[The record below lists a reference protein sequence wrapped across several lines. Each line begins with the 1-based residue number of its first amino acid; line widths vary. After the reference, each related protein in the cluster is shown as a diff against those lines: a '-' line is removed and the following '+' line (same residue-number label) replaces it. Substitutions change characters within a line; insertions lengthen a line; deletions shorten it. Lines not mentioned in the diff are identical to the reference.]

1 MLTNPVLLSVI
12 IMAVLSLAGINVMF
26 ALIIA
31 ALSGGLLSGMGILES
46 ATIMIEGMGGAA
58 ETALSYV
65 LLGALAFAI
74 GKTGAAD
81 ILARKIGKVIKDTRV
96 MFVLI
101 IAGIASLSQNL
112 IPVHIAFIPILI
124 PPLIGV
130 MNKLKI
136 DRRAVA
142 CALTFGLKAP
152 YLALPVGF
160 GLQFH
165 KIVTENVVANGMPA
179 AEVSMV
185 WKAMLMPAA
194 GMVIGLLIAVFISYR
209 KPRDYEDKMV
219 VIDEEHDDTFT
230 IKHFGALVGAVIAFA
245 IQLKYKSLPL
255 AALAGVLTMIP
266 FGSFKFKEMNEVVDG
281 GIKIMGFIA
290 FVMLVASGFGD
301 VIRATGGVEELV
313 NGSVNIIGGSKVLGA
328 FMMLIIGLI
337 ITLGIGTSFG
347 TIPVLAT
354 IFVPLA
360 MQLGF
365 SIPATMCLLGTAGA
379 LGDAGSPASDSTLGP
394 TSGLNVDGQH
404 DHIWDTVVPTFLHY
418 NIPLIIM
425 GTIGALVL

>member
-1 MLTNPVLLSVI
+1 MLTNPVLLAVVI
-12 IMAVLSLAGINVMF
+12 MGVLSLVGVNVMF

-31 ALSGGLLSGMGILES
+31 ALSGGLIAGMGI
-46 ATIMIEGMGGAA
+46 IETSKILIGGMGGGA

-81 ILARKIGKVIKDTRV
+81 ILARKIGVIIKDKKV
-96 MFVLI
+96 MFVLL

-112 IPVHIAFIPILI
+112 VPVHIAFIPILI

-152 YLALPVGF
+152 YLAVPAGF
-160 GLQFH
+160 GLIFQG
-165 KIVTENVVANGMPA
+165 IVADNLIANGMPG
-179 AEVSMV
+179 AEASMV
-185 WKAMLMPAA
+185 WKAMLVPVS
-194 GMVIGLLIAVFISYR
+194 GMVVGLLIAVFISYR
-209 KPRDYEDKMV
+209 KPREYEDKMIV
-219 VIDEEHDDTFT
+219 VDAEVNDTLT
-230 IKHFGALVGAVIAFA
+230 IKHYGAIAGAVIAFG
-245 IQLKYKSLPL
+245 IQLKYGSLPV
-255 AALAGVLTMIP
+255 AALAGVLTMML
-266 FGSFKFKEMNEVVDG
+266 FGSFKLSEMNEVVDG

-313 NGSVNIIGGSKVLGA
+313 NASVGIIGGSKLIGA
-328 FMMLIIGLI
+328 IMMLLIGLI

-347 TIPVLAT
+347 TIPVIAT

-360 MQLGF
+360 MSLGF

-394 TSGLNVDGQH
+394 TSGLNIDGQH
-404 DHIWDTVVPTFLHY
+404 NHIWDTVVPTFIHY
-418 NIPLIIM
+418 NIPLLIM
-425 GTIGALVL
+425 GTIGAMIL

>member
-1 MLTNPVLLSVI
+1 MLTNPVLLAVV
-12 IMAVLSLAGINVMF
+12 IMAVLSLVGINVMF

-31 ALSGGLLSGMGILES
+31 ALAGGVISGMGLFETMGIL
-46 ATIMIEGMGGAA
+46 IGGMGGGAN
-58 ETALSYV
+58 TALSYV
-65 LLGALAFAI
+65 LLGALAYAI

-81 ILARKIGKVIKDTRV
+81 ILARKIGSVIKDKRV
-96 MFVLI
+96 IFVLL
-101 IAGIASLSQNL
+101 IAAIASLSQNL

-152 YLALPVGF
+152 YLAIPAGF
-160 GLQFH
+160 GLMFQD
-165 KIVTENVVANGMPA
+165 IVADNMIANGMPG
-179 AEVSMV
+179 AEASMV
-185 WKAMLMPAA
+185 WKAMLIPVS
-194 GMVIGLLIAVFISYR
+194 GMVIGLFIAVFVSYR
-209 KPRDYEDKMV
+209 KSREYEDKEIADNV
-219 VIDEEHDDTFT
+219 EHDDTLT
-230 IKHFGALVGAVIAFA
+230 LKHYGALVAAVVAFA

-255 AALAGVLTMIP
+255 AALAGVLIMIP

-281 GIKIMGFIA
+281 GIGIMGFIA

-313 NGSVNIIGGSKVLGA
+313 AASVGIIGGSKLIGA
-328 FMMLIIGLI
+328 VMMLLIGLVV
-337 ITLGIGTSFG
+337 TLGIGTSFG

-360 MQLGF
+360 MTLGF
-365 SIPATMCLLGTAGA
+365 SMPATMCLLGTAGA

-394 TSGLNVDGQH
+394 TSGLNIDGQH
-404 DHIWDTVVPTFLHY
+404 DHIWDTVVPTFIHY
-418 NIPLIIM
+418 NIPLVIM
-425 GTIGALVL
+425 GTIGALIL